1 MKILFVASGNKRVGQ
16 VNSFVRSQFDSLA
29 EAGEQMLLYPVV
41 GHGIKGYLLHL
52 KSLRRVIKTEQ
63 PDIVHAHY
71 STCGLLATLACFG
84 IKYKMSDGSRKRPKV
99 FVSLLGSFP
108 RHNAKYRRV
117 RFFIKHIWDGALVKS
132 ERTRSQLDMPL
143 PVIPNG
149 VNTSIF
155 HPIEDAR
162 RKTGFNTERKYIVW
176 CSSPERSEKNWPLA
190 EKAVALLNEARQ
202 KRGEQSAELVPVYD
216 RTPEEVATYM
226 NAADCLLLTSDSEG
240 SPNVIKEAMACCC
253 PIVTTDVGDVR
264 ERLHDLDGCYIVED
278 NDIRF
283 TSTDKAAPIVADC
296 LEKALALGNRTQ
308 GMERIRQD
316 GLEISQIAQR
326 IKELY
331 RKL

>member
-1 MKILFVASGNKRVGQ
+1 MKILFVASGNKKVGQ

-41 GHGIKGYLLHL
+41 GHGILGYAGNIGR
-52 KSLRRVIKTEQ
+52 LRRVIQTER
-63 PDIVHAHY
+63 PDIIHAHY
-71 STCGLLATLACFG
+71 STCGFLVWIACIG
-84 IKYKMSDGSRKRPKV
+84 LRHRPKI

-108 RHNAKYRRV
+108 KRNLRYRTI
-117 RFFIKHIWDGALVKS
+117 RFFLQHVWDGALVKS
-132 ERTRSQLDMPL
+132 ERTRSQLELPL

-149 VNTSIF
+149 VNTNIF

-162 RKTGFNTERKYIVW
+162 WKTGFDTERKYIVW
-176 CSSPERSEKNWPLA
+176 CSNPLRTEKNWPLA
-190 EKAVALLNEARQ
+190 EKAVALLNESRQ
-202 KRGEQSAELVPVYD
+202 KRGEQPVELVPVYD
-216 RTPEEVATYM
+216 RTPEEVAVYM

-240 SPNVIKEAMACCC
+240 SPNVIKEAMACNC

-283 TSTDKAAPIVADC
+283 TSPDKAAPIVADC
-296 LEKALALGNRTQ
+296 LEKALAFGNRTH

-316 GLEISQIAQR
+316 GLEISRIAQR

>member
-1 MKILFVASGNKRVGQ
+1 MKILFVASGNKKVGQ
-16 VNSFVRSQFDSLA
+16 VNSFVRSQYDSLA
-29 EAGEQMLLYPVV
+29 EVGEQMLLYPVV
-41 GHGIKGYLLHL
+41 GHGICGYLGNLGC
-52 KSLRRVIKTEQ
+52 LRRVIQTER
-63 PDIVHAHY
+63 PNIVHAHY
-71 STCGLLATLACFG
+71 STCGFLVWMACIG
-84 IKYKMSDGSRKRPKV
+84 LRHRPKI

-108 RHNAKYRRV
+108 KRNLRYRII
-117 RFFIKHIWDGALVKS
+117 RFFLQHVWDGALVKS
-132 ERTRSQLDMPL
+132 ERTRSQLELLL

-149 VNTSIF
+149 VNTSVF

-176 CSSPERSEKNWPLA
+176 CSNPLRTEKNWPLA
-190 EKAVALLNEARQ
+190 EQAVALLNESRQ
-202 KRGEQSAELVPVYD
+202 KRGEQPAELVPVYD
-216 RTPEEVATYM
+216 RTPEEVAAFM
-226 NAADCLLLTSDSEG
+226 NAADCLLLTSDTEG
-240 SPNVIKEAMACCC
+240 SPNVIKEAMACNC

-283 TSTDKAAPIVADC
+283 TSPEKAAPIVAEC
-296 LEKALALGNRTQ
+296 LEKALAFGNRTH

-316 GLEISQIAQR
+316 GLEIGQIAQR